1 MEKLKAQAVAFAQSI
16 LVALIASREVKVLV
30 ITLLERYA
38 ARTDNDVDNL
48 LVDLVRQKLLG
59 KE

>member
-1 MEKLKAQAVAFAQSI
+1 MEKIKAQAVAFAQSI